1 MEESLETIAMRI
13 ASIILLVA
21 LGATSAAAME
31 LTSPD
36 IRNGAAISKEQVYT
50 RCGGQNV
57 SPALAWSG
65 APAGTKSFAI
75 TAIDHNVPPNDW
87 SHWIVIDIPPVTTSL
102 GKGAALPSGARA
114 VMTDFG
120 EAAYGGP
127 CPPPGSGVHHYE
139 FTVWALRTPAAQL
152 PGHANAKEIVV
163 VLQRSALAKAS
174 ITGTYQR

>member
-1 MEESLETIAMRI
+1 MRLAAYAI
-13 ASIILLVA
+13 CAVLVA
-21 LGATSAAAME
+21 GPAAAME

-36 IRNGAAISKEQVYT
+36 IREGAPIAKEQVYT

-87 SHWIVIDIPPVTTSL
+87 SHWVVVDIPPNTTSL
-102 GKGAALPSGARA
+102 AKGASLPAGAHA
-114 VMTDFG
+114 VVTDFG
-120 EAAYGGP
+120 RAGYGGP

-139 FTVWALRTPAAQL
+139 FAVWALRTPTVQMPA
-152 PGHANAKEIVV
+152 HATAKEIAAF
-163 VLQRSALAKAS
+163 LQKDALAKAS